1 MIRAV
6 ADTIGPHKMELI
18 AEMEHTCGAQD
29 CTAWSR
35 RRETTFRACFLPLL
49 RRTARSSLHRLLK
62 RVTMREIA
70 ASSKDKPTRSMFSS
84 VPACRRPRRPCRIVA
99 APDGCCCLLPRDLS
113 SAELV
118 QRIRDEVP
126 TPPTVLA
133 DKENEVLLCYEMEQ
147 LPLPRVAAAVLDQRF
162 QNVEVAS
169 RLHTRIDVQ
178 WSNL

>member
-1 MIRAV
+1 MFSVRAGLQ
-6 ADTIGPHKMELI
+6 AATPSLPH
-18 AEMEHTCGAQD
+18 CGG
-29 CTAWSR
+29 
-35 RRETTFRACFLPLL
+35 
-49 RRTARSSLHRLLK
+49 ARRLLLL
-62 RVTMREIA
+62 A
-70 ASSKDKPTRSMFSS
+70 PT
-84 VPACRRPRRPCRIVA
+84 
-99 APDGCCCLLPRDLS
+99 DLS
-113 SAELV
+113 CVELL